1 MKKILFLLLCF
12 PIIGFGQ
19 SDCGKKPKYFG
30 SKSGN
35 YKMTTKYKSFK
46 KKLKIWNDCIV
57 NDTNNTNTSEIVY
70 EHLLLKIPDSKG
82 DFSQLPIGL
91 RNLGYSVM
99 SSIDLVNPNKVLTCI
114 IKETKAPDMWSG
126 GNILIELY
134 DFENKLI
141 DKQKCISV
149 GPFMYT
155 YPEQCYAHY
164 GKSTL
169 RKFKNVILSNILLKK
184 KSQNE
189 KIISSQD
196 YEEDIREYLD
206 NNIIENIEGIY
217 TSTGLTGNTYKVAIL
232 KKGFKYHASVIETN
246 NSNFEIGD
254 LKMIIEESSV
264 NTIFSIKYFMGDLSE
279 KTSIANFE
287 KKAIISFK
295 VGQTNYSGQLQA
307 LDVLFY
313 KIYPKLDDNSSSK
326 KNGEWKGNGSGVII
340 SKSGHIITNHHVIE
354 DADDIEVEF
363 ILDDEVQK
371 LNAEIIQLDKTNDL
385 AIIKIVDVNFDG
397 IDSPP
402 YNFKTRSSDVG
413 TKVYAYGYPMALSI
427 MGKEIKVT
435 DGIIS
440 SKTGYDGDITT
451 YQISAPIQGGNSGG
465 PLFDDKGNFIGINS
479 SGINKK
485 LADNVGYSIKTSYVL
500 NLIDILPKSIDLP
513 SNKKLANLPLTEQI
527 KEISKYV
534 VLVKV
539 K

>member
-1 MKKILFLLLCF
+1 
-12 PIIGFGQ
+12 
-19 SDCGKKPKYFG
+19 
-30 SKSGN
+30 
-35 YKMTTKYKSFK
+35 MTSPYKSFN

-70 EHLLLKIPDSKG
+70 EHLLLKIPDTKG
-82 DFSQLPIGL
+82 DFNKLPIGL
-91 RNLGYSVM
+91 RNLGYSVI
-99 SSIDLVNPNKVLTCI
+99 SSIDLVDPYKVLTCI
-114 IKETKAPDMWSG
+114 IKETKAPDMFSG

-134 DFENKLI
+134 DFENNLI

-155 YPEQCYAHY
+155 YPAQCYAHY

-184 KSQNE
+184 KSQDE
-189 KIISSQD
+189 KLISSQD

-206 NNIIENIEGIY
+206 NNNIEDIEGVY

-232 KKGFKYHASVIETN
+232 KKGFKYHAKVIETN

-264 NTIFSIKYFMGDLSE
+264 NTIFSVKYLMGDLSE
-279 KTSIANFE
+279 KTSIANFD

-295 VGQTNYSGQLQA
+295 LGQTNNSGQLQT
-307 LDVLFY
+307 LDVSFY
-313 KIYPKLDDNSSSK
+313 KIYPKLDDNSSRK
-326 KNGEWKGNGSGVII
+326 KNGEWMGNGSGIII
-340 SKSGHIITNHHVIE
+340 SKSGHIITNNHVI
-354 DADDIEVEF
+354 DDKDDIEVEF

-371 LNAEIIQLDKTNDL
+371 FNAEIIQVDKVNDL
-385 AIIKIVDVNFDG
+385 AIIKILDVNFDG
-397 IDSPP
+397 IDEPP

-413 TKVYAYGYPMALSI
+413 TKVYAFGYPMALSL
-427 MGKEIKVT
+427 MGKEMKVT

-440 SKTGYDGDITT
+440 SKTGFDGDITK

-465 PLFDDKGNFIGINS
+465 PLFDDKGNFIGINAA
-479 SGINKK
+479 K
-485 LADNVGYSIKTSYVL
+485 LNVKIADNVGYSIKTSYVL

-513 SNKKLANLPLTEQI
+513 SNKKLANLTLIEQI
-527 KEISKYV
+527 KQISKYV